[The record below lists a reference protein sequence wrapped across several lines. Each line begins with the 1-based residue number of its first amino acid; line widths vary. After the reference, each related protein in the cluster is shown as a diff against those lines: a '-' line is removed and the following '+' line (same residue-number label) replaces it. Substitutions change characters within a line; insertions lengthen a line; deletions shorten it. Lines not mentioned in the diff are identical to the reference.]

1 MLFFELA
8 IDQIMMWSELYRPM
22 KVQQMVG
29 NEGARLAA
37 VKWLSGWV
45 DGSRPLLL
53 IGPPGIGKTTLV
65 HTLSLQFN
73 YDLIELNASDNRNK
87 IGIETRILPMFRN
100 EGLFGRKLLLFLDE
114 VDGLSGRED
123 TGGIDS
129 LINIMKEPTIP
140 VIMAANTKN
149 TKIKDLAK
157 ICKVIELNSIP
168 PRLLM
173 IFLDNVLKE
182 ENKQL
187 SLDDKVSVV
196 NNSKGDIRS
205 MLNNAQSK
213 CAGYNSTRSD
223 TFEIDIAEA
232 INGYFSMSEFE
243 EAENFLS
250 QADAAYLDPR
260 FGMSA
265 EERRKDMIN
274 ALFSSI
280 VSSPIDLE
288 GLAEALNVLSKIDVI
303 VGRMAQ
309 NRYWRL
315 MKYLDVMIAYG
326 LFSNTRQKG
335 IKYNQ
340 YGVIWPLMNH
350 IFVRGQ
356 SMKNLLLSLSKQ
368 THVTKSIFGSIYF
381 PYLLQLLID
390 KKIDPR
396 EFSNISNL
404 DEKSGEAL
412 TKEMDLIMG
421 KKK

>member
-1 MLFFELA
+1 
-8 IDQIMMWSELYRPM
+8 MMWSEIYRPM
-22 KVQQMVG
+22 RVQQMIG
-29 NEGARLAA
+29 NEGARLAV

-65 HTLSLQFN
+65 HTLSQQFN

-87 IGIETRILPMFRN
+87 IGLQNRIMPIFHN
-100 EGLFGRKLLLFLDE
+100 AGLFGRKMLLFLDE
-114 VDGLSGRED
+114 VDGISGRED

-129 LINIMKEPTIP
+129 LITIMKEPTIP

-149 TKIKDLAK
+149 TKIKDLRK

-173 IFLDNVLKE
+173 IFLDHILKQ
-182 ENKQL
+182 ENEKL
-187 SLDDKVSVV
+187 SPDEKVSIV

-213 CAGYNSTRSD
+213 CAGYNSTHSE

-232 INGYFSMSEFE
+232 INGYFSKSELE
-243 EAENFLS
+243 EAKNFLS

-280 VSSPIDLE
+280 VSSPIDLD
-288 GLAEALNVLSKIDVI
+288 GLADALDVLSKIDVI
-303 VGRMAQ
+303 VGRIGQ

-326 LFSNTRQKG
+326 LFSSTRQKG
-335 IKYNQ
+335 LKYNQ
-340 YGVIWPLMNH
+340 YSIIWPLMNS
-350 IFVRGQ
+350 ISVRAQ
-356 SMKNLLLSLSKQ
+356 YMKNVLSALSKQ
-368 THVTKSIFGSIYF
+368 THVSKSIFGSIYL
-381 PYLLQLLID
+381 PYLLQLLVD
-390 KKIDPR
+390 KKINPR
-396 EFSNISNL
+396 EFSNILNL
-404 DEKSGEAL
+404 DEKSEEAL
-412 TKEMDLIMG
+412 TKEMDLIIE
-421 KKK
+421 KNK

>member
-1 MLFFELA
+1 M
-8 IDQIMMWSELYRPM
+8 I
-22 KVQQMVG
+22 G
-29 NEGARLAA
+29 NEGARLAV

-65 HTLSLQFN
+65 HTLSQQFN

-87 IGIETRILPMFRN
+87 IGLQNRIMPIFHN
-100 EGLFGRKLLLFLDE
+100 AGLFGRKMLLFLDE
-114 VDGLSGRED
+114 VDGISGRED

-129 LINIMKEPTIP
+129 LITIMKEPTIP

-173 IFLDNVLKE
+173 IFLDHILKQ
-182 ENKQL
+182 ENEKL
-187 SLDDKVSVV
+187 SPDEKVSIV

-205 MLNNAQSK
+205 MLNNAQST
-213 CAGYNSTRSD
+213 CAGYNSTHSE

-232 INGYFSMSEFE
+232 INGYFSKNELE
-243 EAENFLS
+243 EAKNFLS

-280 VSSPIDLE
+280 VSSPIDLD
-288 GLAEALNVLSKIDVI
+288 GLADALDVLSKIDVI
-303 VGRMAQ
+303 VGRIGQ

-315 MKYLDVMIAYG
+315 MKYLEVMIAYG
-326 LFSNTRQKG
+326 LFSSTRQKG

-340 YGVIWPLMNH
+340 YSIIWPLMNS
-350 IFVRGQ
+350 ISVRAQ
-356 SMKNLLLSLSKQ
+356 YMKNVLSALSKQ
-368 THVTKSIFGSIYF
+368 THVTKSIFGSIYL
-381 PYLLQLLID
+381 PYLLQLLVD
-390 KKIDPR
+390 KKINPR
-396 EFSNISNL
+396 EFSNILNL
-404 DEKSGEAL
+404 DEKSEEAL
-412 TKEMDLIMG
+412 TKEMDLIIE
-421 KKK
+421 KK

>member
-1 MLFFELA
+1 
-8 IDQIMMWSELYRPM
+8 MMWSEVYRPM

-37 VKWLSGWV
+37 VKWLSGWI

-53 IGPPGIGKTTLV
+53 VGPPGIGKTTLV
-65 HTLSLQFN
+65 HTLSKQFN

-87 IGIETRILPMFRN
+87 IGIETRIMPIFCN
-100 EGLFGRKLLLFLDE
+100 DSLFGRKMLLFLDE
-114 VDGLSGRED
+114 VDGISGRED
-123 TGGIDS
+123 TGGIAS
-129 LINIMKEPTIP
+129 LTTIMKEPTIP

-157 ICKVIELNSIP
+157 ICKVLELNSIP

-173 IFLDNVLKE
+173 LFLDHVLKE
-182 ENKQL
+182 ENEQL
-187 SLDDKVSVV
+187 SPDDKVSVV

-213 CAGYNSTRSD
+213 CAGYNSTHSD

-232 INGYFSMSEFE
+232 INGYFSASEFE
-243 EAENFLS
+243 EAKNFLS

-280 VSSPIDLE
+280 VSSSIDLD
-288 GLAEALNVLSKIDVI
+288 GLADALAVLSKIDVI
-303 VGRMAQ
+303 VGRIGQ

-315 MKYLDVMIAYG
+315 FKYLDVMIAYG
-326 LFSNTRQKG
+326 LFSSTRQKG

-340 YGVIWPLMNH
+340 YGFIWPLMNP

-356 SMKNLLLSLSKQ
+356 YMKNLLSALSKQ

-381 PYLLQLLID
+381 PYLLQLLVD

-404 DEKSGEAL
+404 DEKSGDAL

>member
-1 MLFFELA
+1 
-8 IDQIMMWSELYRPM
+8 
-22 KVQQMVG
+22 MVG

-65 HTLSLQFN
+65 HTLSQQFN

-87 IGIETRILPMFRN
+87 IGIETRILPMFSN
-100 EGLFGRKLLLFLDE
+100 AGLFGRKLLLFLDE

-213 CAGYNSTRSD
+213 YAGYNSTRSD

-232 INGYFSMSEFE
+232 INGYFSMGEFE

-288 GLAEALNVLSKIDVI
+288 GLAEALDVLSKIDVI
-303 VGRMAQ
+303 IGRIAQ

-326 LFSNTRQKG
+326 LFSSTRQKG

-340 YGVIWPLMNH
+340 YGVIWPLMKH

-356 SMKNLLLSLSKQ
+356 SMKNLLSSLSKQ

>member
-1 MLFFELA
+1 
-8 IDQIMMWSELYRPM
+8 MMWSEVYRPM
-22 KVQQMVG
+22 RVQQMIG
-29 NEGARLAA
+29 NEGARLAV

-65 HTLSLQFN
+65 HTLSQQFN

-87 IGIETRILPMFRN
+87 IGLQNRIMPIFHN
-100 EGLFGRKLLLFLDE
+100 AGLFGRKMMLFLDE
-114 VDGLSGRED
+114 VDGISGRED

-129 LINIMKEPTIP
+129 LITIMKEPTIP

-173 IFLDNVLKE
+173 IFLDHILKE
-182 ENKQL
+182 ENKKL
-187 SLDDKVSVV
+187 SPDEKVSVV
-196 NNSKGDIRS
+196 NNSKGDVRS

-213 CAGYNSTRSD
+213 CAGYTSTHSE

-232 INGYFSMSEFE
+232 INGYFSMSEVE
-243 EAENFLS
+243 EAKNFLS

-280 VSSPIDLE
+280 VSSPIDLN
-288 GLAEALNVLSKIDVI
+288 GLADALDVLSKIDVI
-303 VGRMAQ
+303 VGRIGQ

-326 LFSNTRQKG
+326 LFSSTRQKG

-340 YGVIWPLMNH
+340 YSVIWPLMNP
-350 IFVRGQ
+350 ISVRAQ
-356 SMKNLLLSLSKQ
+356 YMKNLLSELSKQ

-390 KKIDPR
+390 KKIDLR

-421 KKK
+421 KRNE

>member
-1 MLFFELA
+1 M
-8 IDQIMMWSELYRPM
+8 I
-22 KVQQMVG
+22 G
-29 NEGARLAA
+29 NEGARLAV

-65 HTLSLQFN
+65 HTLSQQFN

-87 IGIETRILPMFRN
+87 IGLQNRIMPIFHN
-100 EGLFGRKLLLFLDE
+100 AGLFGRKMMLFLDE
-114 VDGLSGRED
+114 VDGISGRED

-129 LINIMKEPTIP
+129 LITIMKEPTIP

-173 IFLDNVLKE
+173 IFLDHILKE
-182 ENKQL
+182 ENKKL
-187 SLDDKVSVV
+187 SPDEKVSVV
-196 NNSKGDIRS
+196 NNSKGDVRS

-213 CAGYNSTRSD
+213 CAGYTSTHSE

-232 INGYFSMSEFE
+232 INGYFSMSEVE
-243 EAENFLS
+243 EAKNFLS

-280 VSSPIDLE
+280 VSSPIDLN
-288 GLAEALNVLSKIDVI
+288 GLADALDVLSKIDVI
-303 VGRMAQ
+303 VGRIGQ

-326 LFSNTRQKG
+326 LFSSTRQKG

-340 YGVIWPLMNH
+340 YSVIWPLMNP
-350 IFVRGQ
+350 ISVRAQ
-356 SMKNLLLSLSKQ
+356 YMKNLLSALSKQ

-381 PYLLQLLID
+381 PYLLQLLVD
-390 KKIDPR
+390 KKIDLR

-421 KKK
+421 KRNE

>member
-1 MLFFELA
+1 M
-8 IDQIMMWSELYRPM
+8 I
-22 KVQQMVG
+22 G
-29 NEGARLAA
+29 NEGARLAV

-65 HTLSLQFN
+65 HTLSQQFN

-87 IGIETRILPMFRN
+87 IGLQNRIMPIFHN
-100 EGLFGRKLLLFLDE
+100 AGLFGRKMLLFLDE
-114 VDGLSGRED
+114 VDGISGRED

-129 LINIMKEPTIP
+129 LITIMKEPTIP

-149 TKIKDLAK
+149 TKIKDLRK

-173 IFLDNVLKE
+173 IFLDHILKQ
-182 ENKQL
+182 ENEKL
-187 SLDDKVSVV
+187 SPDEKVSIV

-213 CAGYNSTRSD
+213 CAGYNSTHSKI
-223 TFEIDIAEA
+223 FEIDIAEA
-232 INGYFSMSEFE
+232 INGYFSKSERE
-243 EAENFLS
+243 EAKNFLS

-280 VSSPIDLE
+280 VSSPIDLD
-288 GLAEALNVLSKIDVI
+288 GLADALDVLSKIDVI
-303 VGRMAQ
+303 VGRIGQ

-326 LFSNTRQKG
+326 LFGSTRQKG
-335 IKYNQ
+335 LKYNQ
-340 YGVIWPLMNH
+340 YSIIWPLMNS
-350 IFVRGQ
+350 ISVRAQ
-356 SMKNLLLSLSKQ
+356 YMKNVLSALSKQ
-368 THVTKSIFGSIYF
+368 THVSKSIFGSIYL
-381 PYLLQLLID
+381 PYLLQLLVD
-390 KKIDPR
+390 KKINPR
-396 EFSNISNL
+396 EFSNILNL
-404 DEKSGEAL
+404 DEKSEEAL
-412 TKEMDLIMG
+412 TKEMDLIIE
-421 KKK
+421 KK

>member
-1 MLFFELA
+1 
-8 IDQIMMWSELYRPM
+8 MMWSEVYRPM
-22 KVQQMVG
+22 RVQQMIG
-29 NEGARLAA
+29 NEGARLAV

-65 HTLSLQFN
+65 HTLSQQFN

-87 IGIETRILPMFRN
+87 IGLQNRIMPIFHN
-100 EGLFGRKLLLFLDE
+100 AGLFGRKMLLFLDE
-114 VDGLSGRED
+114 VDGISGRED

-129 LINIMKEPTIP
+129 LITIMKEPTIP

-173 IFLDNVLKE
+173 IFLDHILKQ
-182 ENKQL
+182 ENEKL
-187 SLDDKVSVV
+187 SPDEKVSVV

-213 CAGYNSTRSD
+213 CAGYNSIHSE

-232 INGYFSMSEFE
+232 INGYFSMSELE
-243 EAENFLS
+243 EAKKFLS
-250 QADAAYLDPR
+250 QADAAYIDPR
-260 FGMSA
+260 FGMST

-280 VSSPIDLE
+280 VSSPIDLD
-288 GLAEALNVLSKIDVI
+288 GLADALDVLSKIDVI
-303 VGRMAQ
+303 VGRIGQ

-326 LFSNTRQKG
+326 LFSSTRQKG

-340 YGVIWPLMNH
+340 YSVIWPLMNP
-350 IFVRGQ
+350 ITVRAQ
-356 SMKNLLLSLSKQ
+356 YIKNVLSALSKH

-381 PYLLQLLID
+381 PYLLQLLVD
-390 KKIDPR
+390 KKINPR

-421 KKK
+421 KRNE

>member
-1 MLFFELA
+1 
-8 IDQIMMWSELYRPM
+8 MMWSEVYRPM
-22 KVQQMVG
+22 RVQQMIG
-29 NEGARLAA
+29 NEGARLAV

-65 HTLSLQFN
+65 HTLSQQFN

-87 IGIETRILPMFRN
+87 IGLQNRIMPIFHN
-100 EGLFGRKLLLFLDE
+100 AGLFGRKMMLFLDE
-114 VDGLSGRED
+114 VDGISGRED

-129 LINIMKEPTIP
+129 LITIMKEPTIP

-173 IFLDNVLKE
+173 IFLDHILKE
-182 ENKQL
+182 ENKKL
-187 SLDDKVSVV
+187 SPDEKVSVV
-196 NNSKGDIRS
+196 NNSKGDVRS

-213 CAGYNSTRSD
+213 CAGYTSTHSE

-232 INGYFSMSEFE
+232 INGYFSMSEVE
-243 EAENFLS
+243 EAKNFLS

-280 VSSPIDLE
+280 VSSPIDLN
-288 GLAEALNVLSKIDVI
+288 GLADALDVLSKIDVI
-303 VGRMAQ
+303 VGRIGQ

-315 MKYLDVMIAYG
+315 MKYLDVMIAYS
-326 LFSNTRQKG
+326 LFSSTRQKG

-340 YGVIWPLMNH
+340 YSVIWPLMNP
-350 IFVRGQ
+350 ISVRAQ
-356 SMKNLLLSLSKQ
+356 YMKDLLSALSKQ

-381 PYLLQLLID
+381 PYLLQLLVD
-390 KKIDPR
+390 KKIDLR

-421 KKK
+421 KRNE

>member
-1 MLFFELA
+1 
-8 IDQIMMWSELYRPM
+8 MMWSEVYRPM

-53 IGPPGIGKTTLV
+53 VGPPGIGKTTLV
-65 HTLSLQFN
+65 HTLSQQFN

-87 IGIETRILPMFRN
+87 IGIENRITPIFSN
-100 EGLFGRKLLLFLDE
+100 EGLFGRKMLLFLDE
-114 VDGLSGRED
+114 VDGISGRED

-173 IFLDNVLKE
+173 LFLDHVLKE
-182 ENKQL
+182 EKEQL

-213 CAGYNSTRSD
+213 CAGYNSTHGD

-232 INGYFSMSEFE
+232 INGYFSTSGLE
-243 EAENFLS
+243 EAKNFLS
-250 QADAAYLDPR
+250 QADATYLDPR

-288 GLAEALNVLSKIDVI
+288 DLADALAVLSKIDVI
-303 VGRMAQ
+303 VGRIGQ

-326 LFSNTRQKG
+326 LFSSTRHKG

-340 YGVIWPLMNH
+340 YSVIWPLMKP
-350 IFVRGQ
+350 IFIRGQ
-356 SMKNLLLSLSKQ
+356 YMKNLLSALSKQ

-381 PYLLQLLID
+381 PYLLQLLVD

-396 EFSNISNL
+396 KFSNISDL

>member
-1 MLFFELA
+1 
-8 IDQIMMWSELYRPM
+8 M

>member
-1 MLFFELA
+1 
-8 IDQIMMWSELYRPM
+8 MMWSEVYRSM
-22 KVQQMVG
+22 RVQQMIG
-29 NEGARLAA
+29 NEGARLAV

-65 HTLSLQFN
+65 HTLSQQFN

-87 IGIETRILPMFRN
+87 IGLQNRIMPIFHN
-100 EGLFGRKLLLFLDE
+100 AGLFGRKMMLFLDE
-114 VDGLSGRED
+114 VDGISGRED

-129 LINIMKEPTIP
+129 LITIMKEPTIP

-173 IFLDNVLKE
+173 IFLDHILKE
-182 ENKQL
+182 ENKKL
-187 SLDDKVSVV
+187 SPDEKVSVV
-196 NNSKGDIRS
+196 NNSKGDVRS

-213 CAGYNSTRSD
+213 CAGYTSTHSKR
-223 TFEIDIAEA
+223 FEIDIAEA
-232 INGYFSMSEFE
+232 INGYFSMSELE
-243 EAENFLS
+243 EAKNFLS

-280 VSSPIDLE
+280 VSSPIDLN
-288 GLAEALNVLSKIDVI
+288 GLADALDVLSKIDVI
-303 VGRMAQ
+303 VGRIGQ

-326 LFSNTRQKG
+326 LFSSTRQKG

-340 YGVIWPLMNH
+340 YSVIWPLMNP
-350 IFVRGQ
+350 ISVRAQ
-356 SMKNLLLSLSKQ
+356 YMKNLLSALSKQ

-381 PYLLQLLID
+381 PYLLQLLVD
-390 KKIDPR
+390 KKIDLR

-421 KKK
+421 KRNE